1 MCCYYYFTFI
11 RLKARFTK
19 TTKPA
24 SCKCSVLLIFQ
35 VLRYLFLRF
44 LPPSIYK
51 WGGGGISFVVRAAL
65 KEWQRKNSN
74 PTAWFTAVWCC
85 ELELAQKENTIAS
98 HVPGKWW
105 RDKKN
110 KGRASRNN
118 ELREVPLMLIW
129 YRNIRSPLR
138 SITIEDKQIWMH
150 LRPLTAM
157 CLLRWLSIASYY
169 MA

>member
-24 SCKCSVLLIFQ
+24 SCKCGMLLIFQ
-35 VLRYLFLRF
+35 VLRYLFFRL
-44 LPPSIYK
+44 LLPSIYK
-51 WGGGGISFVVRAAL
+51 WGGGGISFAVRTAL

-74 PTAWFTAVWCC
+74 ATAWFAAGWYCR
-85 ELELAQKENTIAS
+85 LSWHKKENTIAS
-98 HVPGKWW
+98 HVPSKWW
-105 RDKKN
+105 RDKK

-138 SITIEDKQIWMH
+138 SITVEGKQIWMH
-150 LRPLTAM
+150 LKPLTEM